1 MAIAAAVRA
10 LIASIRHMPNQLP
23 VLGKMLPG
31 INPGGVDYAIAT
43 AVLAYA
49 TGDAFGVSYEFEPL
63 VSAPIPKVMLGKAD
77 WPAGGVSDDTLL
89 SLMTIACLS
98 AETPELAADEFIL
111 RLRAAAPNLRGMGP
125 TTRHAL
131 GIFVEEREVGI
142 IGVTNG
148 GMMRTA
154 LLSLAFAGAQ
164 SEARQAWTRALCSA
178 THSKPEALYAA
189 LLMAEIFA
197 SALELPD
204 WDIDSALQ
212 IARQNVAGLPAE
224 ISARLDSAAEFETAP
239 AGVSLNPIETLLAVI
254 SVVRKSPDVWN
265 AYENAICAG
274 GDTDTLAALASALV
288 ALRNPNSF
296 YELPFINDVN
306 WAEIPELPERVASL
320 LTKRAES

>member
-1 MAIAAAVRA
+1 
-10 LIASIRHMPNQLP
+10 
-23 VLGKMLPG
+23 
-31 INPGGVDYAIAT
+31 
-43 AVLAYA
+43 
-49 TGDAFGVSYEFEPL
+49 
-63 VSAPIPKVMLGKAD
+63 
-77 WPAGGVSDDTLL
+77 
-89 SLMTIACLS
+89 
-98 AETPELAADEFIL
+98 
-111 RLRAAAPNLRGMGP
+111 MGP

-154 LLSLAFAGAQ
+154 LLSLAFPGAQ
-164 SEARQAWTRALCSA
+164 SETRQAWVRALCSA

-197 SALELPD
+197 SALESPH
-204 WDIDSALQ
+204 WDIDVALQ
-212 IARQNVAGLPAE
+212 TARQNVPGIPQE
-224 ISARLDSAAEFETAP
+224 ISKRLDSAAEFETSP

-254 SVVRKSPDVWN
+254 SIVRKSPDVWS

-306 WAEIPELPERVASL
+306 WAEIPEIAERITAL
-320 LTKRAES
+320 ITKRANS

>member
-1 MAIAAAVRA
+1 LGIAS
-10 LIASIRHMPNQLP
+10 LHQIASIRHMPNQLP

-98 AETPELAADEFIL
+98 AETPELAAEEFVS

-154 LLSLAFAGAQ
+154 LVGLAFGGLRNPD
-164 SEARQAWTRALCSA
+164 RQTWVGALCSA
-178 THSKPEALYAA
+178 THGKSEARFAA

-204 WDIDSALQ
+204 WDIDKALR
-212 IARQNVAGLPAE
+212 IARQNVAGLPVE
-224 ISARLDSAAEFETAP
+224 ISARLDSAEEFETAP

-254 SVVRKSPDVWN
+254 SIVRKSPDVWN

>member
-1 MAIAAAVRA
+1 
-10 LIASIRHMPNQLP
+10 MPNKLP
-23 VLGKMLPG
+23 VLGEMLPDIDPSG
-31 INPGGVDYAIAT
+31 DDFAIAT

-63 VSAPIPKVMLGKAD
+63 VSAPIPKVMLGKTN
-77 WPAGGVSDDTLL
+77 WPAGGVSDDSLL

-98 AETPELAADEFIL
+98 AATPEAAGAEFVT
-111 RLRAAAPNLRGMGP
+111 RLRAAAPTLRGLGP

-154 LLSLAFAGAQ
+154 LVSLAFPGKQ
-164 SEARQAWTRALCSA
+164 SDTRQAWVRALCAA
-178 THSKPEALYAA
+178 THFETQALVAA
-189 LLMAEIFA
+189 LLMAEIYA
-197 SALELPD
+197 NALELPA
-204 WDIDSALQ
+204 WDIDVALE
-212 IARQNVAGLPAE
+212 IARQNVLGIPPE
-224 ISARLDSAAEFETAP
+224 ISEQLDGALVFESAPT
-239 AGVSLNPIETLLAVI
+239 GVSLNPIETLLAVMSI
-254 SVVRKSPDVWN
+254 VRRSPTVWH

-274 GDTDTLAALASALV
+274 GDTDTLAALASSLV

-306 WAEIPELPERVASL
+306 WAEIPETAERITTL
-320 LTKRAES
+320 LTKRARS